1 MAGKKGAKWV
11 KRTNNISKVN
21 TSTRFEIV
29 KSKVLTLVELRELYK
44 MYQADCNIQTI
55 ALYMRITKEYALECI
70 EAAKWLY
77 TGQLHRLKQR
87 RLDIFRASIRPPEK
101 FFKDDKRGEYK
112 RPPAEYTNQRPYD
125 FDK

>member
-1 MAGKKGAKWV
+1 MAYRKIPTIRKADRPFNEEW
-11 KRTNNISKVN
+11 I
-21 TSTRFEIV
+21 FP
-29 KSKVLTLVELRELYK
+29 KSRDQLTMAELRELYK

-55 ALYMRITKEYALECI
+55 SLYMRITKEYALVCI

-87 RLDIFRASIRPPEK
+87 RLDIFKASIRPPEK

-112 RPPAEYTNQRPYD
+112 RPPAIYTNQRPYD